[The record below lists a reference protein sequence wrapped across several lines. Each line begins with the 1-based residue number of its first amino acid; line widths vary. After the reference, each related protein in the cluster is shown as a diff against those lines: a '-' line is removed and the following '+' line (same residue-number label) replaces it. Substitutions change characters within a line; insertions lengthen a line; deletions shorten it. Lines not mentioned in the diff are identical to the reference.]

1 MKVSRPQ
8 IEPQEHLVS
17 SIQLGRMTAWSCESR
32 HVTLAAKG
40 RERTTEGIYNQLWW
54 GTHQGPSH
62 LSSHALEIKDER

>member
-32 HVTLAAKG
+32 HVILAAKG
-40 RERTTEGIYNQLWW
+40 RERTTEGIYAMVGNPP
-54 GTHQGPSH
+54 GTKPPLQPC
-62 LSSHALEIKDER
+62 LRD